1 MDISNYSLFL
11 FIITTLLF
19 VSSTPIIG
27 KPELKLV
34 SDPNKPG
41 LMTLTDTDTINY
53 YTNCMYKMG
62 LFLLIVICTQLGLNI
77 AYLIDKCKGS
87 AGKNVGAAVIYTLVP
102 WLLIFGVMMALIM
115 AFPGFK
121 SVFSDVIGYFFV
133 AKSANKL
140 LSEILKDTNID
151 NIIQNENTTQE
162 SKKDLEFAAEAIM
175 KICGNKSILI
185 NQMFPDNF
193 ISIWDKLKPL
203 MNDNM
208 YEAGYKI
215 DPVTKVSDNIPRKQ
229 QLLDLVIYRDNVGEA
244 FWYVYTA
251 ILVSSIVYYN
261 LDTRGCV
268 KDVNSIKAEYDEYT
282 KEQEAVEKQEDLNS
296 STVYTIS

>member
-27 KPELKLV
+27 KPELKLKV
-34 SDPNKPG
+34 DKNG
-41 LMTLTDTDTINY
+41 LETLTENDIINY
-53 YTNCMYKMG
+53 YTDCMYKMG
-62 LFLLIVICTQLGLNI
+62 LFLLIVICTQLSLNI
-77 AYLIDKCKGS
+77 SYLINKCKGS
-87 AGKNVGAAVIYTLVP
+87 AGKNVGAAIIYTLVP
-102 WLLIFGVMMALIM
+102 WLLIFGVMMALVS

-121 SVFSDVIGYFFV
+121 SVFSNVIGYFFV
-133 AKSANKL
+133 AKSANNL
-140 LSEILKDTNID
+140 LSEILISTDINEAIQDPNITP
-151 NIIQNENTTQE
+151 E
-162 SKKDLEFAAEAIM
+162 KKKELEYAAEAIM

-193 ISIWDKLKPL
+193 ISIWDKMKPL
-203 MNDNM
+203 MKPGM
-208 YEAGYKI
+208 YNAGLGD
-215 DPVTKVSDNIPRKQ
+215 DPKTQIPRKQ
-229 QLLDLVIYRDNVGEA
+229 QLLDLVIYRDNVGEV

-261 LDTRGCV
+261 LETRGCV
-268 KDVNSIKAEYDEYT
+268 RDVNSIKAEYDEYT
-282 KEQEAVEKQEDLNS
+282 KEQNANEEREKLNN

>member
-1 MDISNYSLFL
+1 MDISNYSLLL
-11 FIITTLLF
+11 FIITVLLF
-19 VSSTPIIG
+19 ISSTPIIG
-27 KPELKLV
+27 KPKLELGL
-34 SDPNKPG
+34 DPTNPT
-41 LMTLTDTDTINY
+41 LMTLTDENLLEY

-77 AYLIDKCKGS
+77 TYLIDKCKGS

-133 AKSANKL
+133 AKSANNL
-140 LSEILKDTNID
+140 LSSILKDTNID
-151 NIIQNENTTQE
+151 NLIKNENTSPEQ
-162 SKKDLEFAAEAIM
+162 KKELEFAAEAIM

-203 MNDNM
+203 MKEGM
-208 YEAGYKI
+208 YEKGG
-215 DPVTKVSDNIPRKQ
+215 DDNKKQ
-229 QLLDLVIYRDNVGEA
+229 QLLDLVVYRDNIGEA
-244 FWYVYTA
+244 LWYVYTA

-282 KEQEAVEKQEDLNS
+282 KEQEAVEKQEEINS
-296 STVYTIS
+296 STAYTIS